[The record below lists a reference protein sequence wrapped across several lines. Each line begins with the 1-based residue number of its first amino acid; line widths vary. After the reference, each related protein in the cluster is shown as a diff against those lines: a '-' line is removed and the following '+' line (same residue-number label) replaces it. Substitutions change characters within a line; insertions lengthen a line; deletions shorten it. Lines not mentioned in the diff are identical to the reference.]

1 MAIRVTTRSTASQ
14 QQAPLEAFGYNKNP
28 ANVAHQA
35 FAKSLGDAATGLVK
49 IQQQQTQQEKE
60 LQRLK
65 AAADAE
71 AERRK
76 VDADKVTVDNGFHLY
91 TDRLAQ
97 AQANHKITLQGG
109 TVQDAEGNDVDTEAE
124 LLALNPQGAGFSFSG
139 QDELFD
145 PNMYYTQGKTADAL
159 SKYRTA
165 LRELDLEKAN
175 IVIHRQIDSLDLAAR
190 NTIAEAKNKYAGKV
204 FDSETYQNTV
214 SYVIAFGE
222 TDLKQRVSERLGTT
236 INSRAQALM
245 QEIHTYQIANATT
258 EEEINNIEEAY
269 NTIVSQ
275 YTFLNPASAVVRN
288 KAKQAK
294 EDLYSGKF
302 QNLKSEAG
310 LKLVTDTSTIRG
322 VLDASPTD
330 PINYDKVYN
339 SVQSLKEIVEL
350 HNNPEFQKRDLSLLT
365 DAKLLKAENS
375 IAYGTHMFEMQ
386 PPLLYSNANREVLN
400 EVRNLTKVKDYELSE
415 LVSDHLPQDG
425 EDKTKYVSWR
435 KERAQFIADGLK
447 EGNLNVLN
455 VITANPDL
463 QENIYTSLGY
473 SASDF
478 VNIPEI
484 KFNVNDVETSAAY
497 VTKLIGGSTQA
508 AVYNYGFKLMKK
520 KNATKDEILEGFVTS
535 LAAIDEESTPND
547 VYRLTE
553 TVINLEQR
561 SSKYGSIPKGIR
573 DRIENLEVLTML
585 DDLAEQAFV
594 DENNSE
600 LSNMWERIRQG
611 FIYQAYSIMQQDTG
625 GLAERYEEAK
635 KKAQNKGEKVAEFD
649 MAEFDKYLR
658 RELEGAQNAQLLS
671 KIGFVHQSPEYGG
684 SVYIHPSL
692 YRTSVNTEVMKMKP
706 GIWKNIV
713 TSDFVQGIQQGWANA
728 FSNEPYKA
736 LLPQVSDRLYE
747 VNFEYIAR
755 DEGLDLEGLLT
766 PTLTKIAATAPE
778 IKGNKETSIFY
789 NNPREQAT
797 KWIGNLREFM
807 KDEDELVEY
816 LQTATVTTQGGA
828 EIQAFRFSKV
838 SSVNGQ
844 SGVLWEMARPDGSY
858 EVITYPTKKRDETPV
873 PYLIPFDGQ
882 AEIISTDGLVIPTD
896 ADPPLGPGIR
906 GGRPLEQQLGI
917 TPRSADRINRGTSL
931 YRY

>member
-14 QQAPLEAFGYNKNP
+14 QQAPLEAFGYNRNR
-28 ANVAHQA
+28 ADVAQQA
-35 FAKSLGDAATGLVK
+35 FAKSLGDVASGLGK
-49 IQQQQTQQEKE
+49 LQQQKTQQEE
-60 LQRLK
+60 EAARLK

-71 AERRK
+71 VEKRK
-76 VDADKVTVDNGFHLY
+76 VAADKVVVDNGYHLY
-91 TDRLAQ
+91 TDQLAQ

-109 TVQDAEGNDVDTEAE
+109 TVKDAEGNDVDTLAQ
-124 LLALNPQGAGFSFSG
+124 LQALNPQGSGFTFSG
-139 QDELFD
+139 QEDLFD
-145 PNMYYTQGKTADAL
+145 SNMYYTEGKTADAL
-159 SKYRTA
+159 SEYRTA
-165 LRELDLEKAN
+165 LRELDLEKAD
-175 IVIHRQIDSLDLAAR
+175 IAIHNQIDGLDLAAR
-190 NTIAEAKNKYAGKV
+190 NTIAEAKNKFAGQT
-204 FDSETYQNTV
+204 FDLETYQNTV
-214 SYVIAFGE
+214 NYVVAFGE
-222 TDLKQRVSERLGTT
+222 TDLKNRVSERLGTT
-236 INSRAQALM
+236 INTRAQALM
-245 QEIHTYQIANATT
+245 QEIHTYQIDNATT
-258 EEEINNIEEAY
+258 EVEIDNIEKSY
-269 NTIVSQ
+269 NNIVSQ

-294 EDLYSGKF
+294 ENLYSGKF
-302 QNLKSEAG
+302 KSLKSEAG
-310 LKLVTDTSTIRG
+310 IKLTIDTSTIRG
-322 VLDASPTD
+322 SLDASPTD
-330 PINYDKVYN
+330 FINYDKIYN
-339 SVQSLKEIVEL
+339 SVQELTKLVEL
-350 HNNPEFQKRDLSLLT
+350 HNNPDFQKRDLSLLT
-365 DAKLLKAENS
+365 DAQLLKAKNN
-375 IAYGTHMFEMQ
+375 IAFGTHMFEIQ

-425 EDKTKYVSWR
+425 EDNTKYVSWR

-455 VITANPDL
+455 IITTNPDL

-473 SASDF
+473 SSSDF

-484 KFNVNDVETSAAY
+484 EFNVNDVETSAAR
-497 VTKLIGGSTQA
+497 VTKLVGSNTQA
-508 AVYNYGFKLMKK
+508 AVYNYGFKLMKQ
-520 KNATKDEILEGFVTS
+520 KNATKDELLEGFVTS
-535 LAAIDEESTPND
+535 LAAIDEESTPD
-547 VYRLTE
+547 SVYRLTE

-573 DRIENLEVLTML
+573 DRVENLDVLTML

-594 DENNSE
+594 DENNSN
-600 LSNMWERIRQG
+600 LSNMWERIKQG
-611 FIYQAYSIMQQDTG
+611 LIYQAYSIMQQDTG

-658 RELEGAQNAQLLS
+658 RELEGAQNSQLLS
-671 KIGFVHQSPEYGG
+671 KIGFVHKSPEYGG

-706 GIWKNIV
+706 GIWKNII
-713 TSDFVQGIQQGWANA
+713 TSDFIQGIQQGWANA

-766 PTLTKIAATAPE
+766 PTFIKIAATAPE

-789 NNPREQAT
+789 NNPREQST
-797 KWIGNLREFM
+797 KWIAKLREFM
-807 KDEDELVEY
+807 EDEDDLVEY
-816 LQTATVTTQGGA
+816 LQTATVTTQGGS

-858 EVITYPTKKRDETPV
+858 EVITYPAENNETPV

-882 AEIISTDGLVIPTD
+882 AEIIRTDGLTIPTD
-896 ADPPLGPGIR
+896 ADPPLGPGMR
-906 GGRPLEQQLGI
+906 GTRPVEEMFGI
-917 TPRSADRINRGTSL
+917 TPRSEDRINRGTSL